1 MIVKNSKKFERKT
14 MPKKV
19 CLYAR
24 VSTTCQSV
32 DRQLTE
38 LTAVAD
44 RNGWEIVDQ
53 YIDHGI
59 SGSKGRDQRPELDR
73 MMKDAVKKKFDV
85 VMCWSIDRLGR
96 SLQNCIEILNDL
108 NAKNIDLYFDQQSID
123 STTPSGKLMF
133 SMVAAF
139 AEFEK
144 SIIRERV
151 LSGLEN
157 ARKQGRVGGR
167 PTNLTSAVQDKILT
181 MKKEGKSIKQ
191 IKAECSVG
199 TATLYKVLEAA

>member
-1 MIVKNSKKFERKT
+1 

-32 DRQLTE
+32 DRQLEE
-38 LTAVAD
+38 LTAVAE
-44 RNGWEIVDQ
+44 RNGWVIVDQ
-53 YIDHGI
+53 YVDLGI
-59 SGSKGRDQRPELDR
+59 SGSTGRDKRPELDR

-108 NAKNIDLYFDQQSID
+108 NAKNIDLYFGQQSID
-123 STTPSGKLMF
+123 STTPTGKLMF

-151 LSGLEN
+151 LSGLET
-157 ARKQGRVGGR
+157 ARKKGRIGGR
-167 PTNLTSAVQDKILT
+167 PTNLTSAVREKILT
-181 MKKEGKSIKQ
+181 MRKEGKSIKQ

-199 TATLYKVLEAA
+199 TATLYKVLKAA

>member
-1 MIVKNSKKFERKT
+1 

-19 CLYAR
+19 CLYCR
-24 VSTTCQSV
+24 VSTTSQSV
-32 DRQLTE
+32 DRQITE
-38 LTAVAD
+38 LTDVAE
-44 RNGWEIVDQ
+44 RNGWEIVDP
-53 YIDHGI
+53 YIDLGI
-59 SGSKGRDQRPELDR
+59 SGSTGRDKRPELDR
-73 MMKDAVKKKFDV
+73 MMKDALKKKFDV

-108 NAKNIDLYFDQQSID
+108 NAKNIDLYFDQQSLD
-123 STTPSGKLMF
+123 STTPTGKLMF

-151 LSGLEN
+151 ISGLEN
-157 ARKQGRVGGR
+157 ARKKGRVGGR
-167 PTNLTSAVQDKILT
+167 PTNLSSSVQDKILI

-199 TATLYKVLEAA
+199 TATLYKVLENAA

>member
-1 MIVKNSKKFERKT
+1 

-32 DRQLTE
+32 DRQLEE
-38 LTAVAD
+38 LTAVAE
-44 RNGWEIVDQ
+44 RNGWVIVDQ
-53 YIDHGI
+53 YVDLGI
-59 SGSKGRDQRPELDR
+59 SGSTGRDKRPELDR

-123 STTPSGKLMF
+123 STTPTGKLMF

-151 LSGLEN
+151 LSGLET
-157 ARKQGRVGGR
+157 ARKKGRIGGR
-167 PTNLTSAVQDKILT
+167 PTNLTSAVREKILT
-181 MKKEGKSIKQ
+181 MRKEGKSIKQ

-199 TATLYKVLEAA
+199 TATLYKVLKAA